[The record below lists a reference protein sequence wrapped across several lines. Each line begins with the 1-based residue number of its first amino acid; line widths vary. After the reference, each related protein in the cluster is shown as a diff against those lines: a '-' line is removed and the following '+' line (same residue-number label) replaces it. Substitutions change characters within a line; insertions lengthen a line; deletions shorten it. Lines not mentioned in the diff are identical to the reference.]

1 MRLIKY
7 SLLLIPLLFS
17 NCATTFQPYQ
27 PPEIKFE
34 RTSKFEVGF
43 QKIENESKK
52 IGDINLVFV
61 KVNETNN
68 NLEIVENEEEATHIL
83 LIPEDLNKIT
93 AKLELGS
100 QYKEIAISEEALINT
115 YINQINALKEFI
127 EIERTKSLVYR
138 ELWVNSENA
147 YRQEQKERRHDN
159 ILNKVTTF
167 LFGTVAILAVT
178 L

>member
-1 MRLIKY
+1 MI
-7 SLLLIPLLFS
+7 
-17 NCATTFQPYQ
+17 TFQAENIDFPK
-27 PPEIKFE
+27 IKKQA
-34 RTSKFEVGF
+34 TKNWIKLVA
-43 QKIENESKK
+43 ENYGKK

-83 LIPEDLNKIT
+83 LIPEDLSKIT
-93 AKLELGS
+93 AKLEIGS

>member
-93 AKLELGS
+93 AKLEIGS

-127 EIERTKSLVYR
+127 EIERVKSLTYR

-147 YRQEQKERRHDN
+147 YRQEKRDRGMDN
-159 ILNKVTTF
+159 FHNKITTF
-167 LFGTVAILAVT
+167 LLSGIAILAIV